1 VKIGIGLPNTIPGTP
16 GSVLVEWARRAE
28 ARGFSTLATIDRI
41 AYPSFESLVA
51 LAAAGA
57 VTERIELFTNILLGP
72 TRNSVLL
79 AKEAAS
85 VDQLS
90 GGRLTLGL
98 AVGNRPDDYEVA
110 GQPFASRGRRFDEQL
125 ETLQDAWSG
134 KPVGGADKPI
144 GPRPVRDEG
153 IPIIIGGNFP
163 ACFDRIGKW
172 GAGWTAGGGPAEQA
186 GPFAQ
191 QVREAWSAAGKE
203 GTPRIFALSY
213 YSMGPDVETSK
224 RSILDYYGYLGGFE
238 KDFAE
243 YLPRGADAVRE
254 TVRKF
259 EDAGVDEFIL
269 DPTIP
274 DLAEVDLLADVVL

>member
-1 VKIGIGLPNTIPGTP
+1 MKIGIGLPNTIPGTP

-163 ACFDRIGKW
+163 GCFDRIVKW
-172 GAGWTAGGGPAEQA
+172 GAGWTAGGGAPEQA